1 MEVPELAPEDIEQLE
16 RHGISRERAMEQLR
30 ILRRGPQPPNL
41 ARPCSLGDG
50 IVALKPEEVERY
62 VRKYREAAGSAK
74 VCKFVPA
81 SGAATRMMKPI
92 SWVEKV
98 SGSPKRKELEEQARL
113 QGEDYDEFVA
123 FADGLPRLACFG
135 DLRRAMA
142 RDGLDAD
149 ELYRAGELKPLVR
162 YLLGEPGLGYAELP
176 KALIKF
182 HRYGLESRTALE
194 EHLSDAA
201 AYATDGRGRCRLH
214 FTVSPRHKE
223 MVDALLS
230 RVTETYE
237 KKYGVKYE
245 IQTTIQ
251 DPATD
256 TLALDERGKLCRQA
270 NGRLLLRPGGHG
282 ALIGNLERTQA
293 EVVFI
298 NNVDDVIH
306 ESLRSVHHRYQMAL
320 GGFLFELRQR
330 IFFLL
335 ERLAG
340 GGVTEK
346 VIQEGARVA
355 ETVLSRAL
363 PAGFPRWDPCRQV
376 ATLHEVLDR
385 PLRICG
391 VVANRGEPG
400 GGPFWVSASGGN
412 ETLQIVEKAQVDGSR
427 REQVAIFASAT
438 HFNPVHIVATLVG
451 YRGRFSLQSYVDPTQ
466 AFVTEKLDGERKI
479 RALEWPGLWNG
490 GMAFWNTVFVE
501 IPREAFSPVKTIS
514 DLLKPA
520 HQGSLAA
527 GVFVS
532 T

>member
-1 MEVPELAPEDIEQLE
+1 
-16 RHGISRERAMEQLR
+16 MEQLR
-30 ILRRGPQPPNL
+30 ILSRGPQPPNL
-41 ARPCSLGDG
+41 VRPCTLGDG
-50 IVALKPEEVERY
+50 IVALEPDEVEKY
-62 VRKYREAAGSAK
+62 VQKYQEAAGSAK

-113 QGEDYDEFVA
+113 QGEDYEEFVA

-135 DLRRAMA
+135 DLRQAMA

-149 ELYRAGELKPLVR
+149 ELYRAGELKLLVR
-162 YLLGEPGLGYAELP
+162 YLLGDSGLGYAELP

-182 HRYGLESRTALE
+182 HRYGLDARTALE

-201 AYATDGRGRCRLH
+201 GYVTDRQGCCRLH

-223 MVDALLS
+223 MFDALLS
-230 RVTETYE
+230 RVVETYE
-237 KKYGVKYE
+237 RKYKVKYE
-245 IQTTIQ
+245 IQTTVQ

-256 TLALDERGKLCRQA
+256 TLALGERGELCRQP

-282 ALIGNLERTQA
+282 ALIGNLERTRA

-298 NNVDDVIH
+298 NNVDDVMH
-306 ESLRSVHHRYQMAL
+306 ESLRSVHYRYQMAL
-320 GGFLFELRQR
+320 GGFLFELRRR

-340 GGVTEK
+340 GGVTQQ
-346 VIQEGARVA
+346 VIEEGARVA
-355 ETVLSRAL
+355 ETVLSRRL
-363 PAGFPRWDPCRQV
+363 PPGFGRWDVARRR

-412 ETLQIVEKAQVDGSR
+412 ETLQIVEKAQVDCSR
-427 REQVAIFASAT
+427 REQIAIFASAT

-466 AFVTEKLDGERKI
+466 AFVAEKVEGGRKI

-501 IPREAFSPVKTIS
+501 IPRDAFSPVKTIS

-520 HQGSLAA
+520 HQGSSAA
-527 GVFVS
+527 GVFFS